1 MNKRILA
8 VFDGEESYAYRLMD
22 FISEKENVPF
32 EIHVFTK
39 ADIFFSYAEKEEIEC
54 LLISESAYQQEVE
67 KLKIPH
73 IIILSENGNNLNRAL
88 CHINKYQSCEIG
100 RAHV

>member
-1 MNKRILA
+1 LNKRILA

-67 KLKIPH
+67 KLKIPQMASAAFPAS
-73 IIILSENGNNLNRAL
+73 LSLSPSLPHAFL
-88 CHINKYQSCEIG
+88 WI
-100 RAHV
+100 A